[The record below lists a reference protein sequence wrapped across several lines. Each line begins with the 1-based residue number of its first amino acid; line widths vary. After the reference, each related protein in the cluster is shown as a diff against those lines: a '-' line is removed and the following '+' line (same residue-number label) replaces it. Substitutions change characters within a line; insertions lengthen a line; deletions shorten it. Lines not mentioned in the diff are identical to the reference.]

1 MNARTVV
8 LAAALAAGS
17 AAFQAA
23 AGGGGSPSREIVR
36 ATGDQLLAAVLTDV
50 LERNPSI
57 AAAEATAEAIA
68 HKAPQRSSLPDPT
81 VQLTAFLLPPETRV
95 GPQRA
100 VASLSQRLPGGSK
113 RSLGEASA
121 LRAAEAARADVEA
134 LRLRL
139 TVEGRRLYHEIGYLD
154 AATRSLESDR
164 AILTHF
170 EELARARYAAG
181 SGLQQEVIAVQADIS
196 RLDARLAEVAER
208 RAARVADLNAIRDRR
223 GAALTPHHP
232 PEVPAVADLSWET
245 LRERALSRRPE
256 LRAAAARIEA
266 AQTEI
271 ELADASG
278 APDFTVGLTYAWVDR
293 RSDVDVADNGQDVF
307 GVTGGI
313 SLPVWRGVVEA
324 GVEEASQRRL
334 AAEARWR
341 AAVAEIDRELESVR
355 GRLGEILRRVRLFEG
370 TLRVQAEHALQ
381 SAEAAYA
388 AGRIDAVAL
397 LDSERTLLDVR
408 LSSARARTDLAIAVA
423 ELEAAVAGPLDM
435 ASAGSGESTASEGP
449 EATGAEFEIRN
460 SEFGMP
466 FPEHFAGAA
475 AGGGS

>member
-1 MNARTVV
+1 MIARTVA

-17 AAFQAA
+17 AASQAA
-23 AGGGGSPSREIVR
+23 PGDPGSPSREIVR
-36 ATGDQLLAAVLTDV
+36 ATGDQVLAAVLTDV

-57 AAAEATAEAIA
+57 AAAEADAEAVA
-68 HKAPQRSSLPDPT
+68 RVAPQRSSLPDPT

-100 VASLSQRLPGGSK
+100 VASVSQRLPGGSK
-113 RSLGEASA
+113 RSLGERSA
-121 LRAAEAARADVEA
+121 LRAAEAARAEVEA

-139 TVEGRRLYHEIGYLD
+139 LSDARSLYHEISYLD
-154 AATRSLESDR
+154 AAAAIIEADR
-164 AILTHF
+164 ATLSQF
-170 EELARARYAAG
+170 EELARARYAVGA
-181 SGLQQEVIAVQADIS
+181 GLQQEVIAIQADIS
-196 RLDARLAEVAER
+196 RLEARLAEVAER

-223 GAALTPHHP
+223 GSSLTPQGP
-232 PEVPAVADLSWET
+232 PEAPIVADLPWDT
-245 LRERALSRRPE
+245 LRERALSWRPE

-266 AQTEI
+266 AETEI
-271 ELADASG
+271 ELADAGG

-293 RSDVDVADNGQDVF
+293 RSDVDVADNGQDVL

-313 SLPVWRGVVEA
+313 SLPVWRGGIEA
-324 GVEEASQRRL
+324 EVEEASQRRL

-341 AAVAEIDRELESVR
+341 AAVTEIGRELESLR
-355 GRLGEILRRVRLFEG
+355 GRLGEILRRVTLFEG
-370 TLRVQAEHALQ
+370 TLRVQAEHALE

-423 ELEAAVAGPLDM
+423 ELEAAVAGPLEM
-435 ASAGSGESTASEGP
+435 ASAGSAESTAGEISES
-449 EATGAEFEIRN
+449 EIGQPVPTA
-460 SEFGMP
+460 S
-466 FPEHFAGAA
+466 AGTA
-475 AGGGS
+475 AGGES